1 MSILTMIKKR
11 RRCIPISV
19 LMIFRRHSLFS
30 KKTADFVFPFSLAAV
45 FIKFWFTYI
54 NIIKLTCGKFHKNP
68 SRQKNKDRYRSA
80 SLTVEAAFAFPVF
93 FFAVLYLIQMFV
105 VLQAELKI
113 ADAGIASAREAAAFS
128 YAAER
133 MADGEN
139 AVAEKLFSLF
149 DKKIVRDGAFTA
161 LFYGRCDKEL
171 LKLAGVAQGL
181 GGIWVDTS
189 KDGATVELDI
199 NYRVKPENALFPRKQ
214 GYYQLHLVYRNW
226 TGEGERVEKKRE
238 DSGEIVYLADNAT
251 VYHLDKN
258 CTYINIKVSAVQ
270 SGVIEEKRNA
280 AGAKYYPCEFC
291 EPVLR
296 SNEAVYVTMYGTRYH
311 ALSSCSA
318 IKRSPRECPL
328 KEVENEYRV
337 CRKCEK
343 KQEEEKEGER

>member
-1 MSILTMIKKR
+1 MF
-11 RRCIPISV
+11 
-19 LMIFRRHSLFS
+19 FRRYSFFS
-30 KKTADFVFPFSLAAV
+30 KKTADSVFPFSLTAV
-45 FIKFWFTYI
+45 FVNLWFKYI

-68 SRQKNKDRYRSA
+68 LRQKSKNRYRSA

-105 VLQAELKI
+105 ILQAELKI
-113 ADAGIASAREAAAFS
+113 ADAGIASARDAAAFS

-133 MADGEN
+133 LADGEH
-139 AVAEKLFSLF
+139 AAAEKLFSLF
-149 DKKIVRDGAFTA
+149 DKNIVRDGAFTA

-189 KDGATVELDI
+189 KDGESVELDVS
-199 NYRVKPENALFPRKQ
+199 YRVKPENALFPRKQ

-226 TGEGERVEKKRE
+226 TGEGERAEKEKE
-238 DSGEIVYLADNAT
+238 DGGETVYLADNAT

-270 SGVIEEKRNA
+270 SDVIGEKCNA

-296 SNEAVYVTMYGTRYH
+296 RNEAVYVTMYGTRYH

-318 IKRSPRECPL
+318 VKRSPRECSL

-343 KQEEEKEGER
+343 KQEKEGEQ